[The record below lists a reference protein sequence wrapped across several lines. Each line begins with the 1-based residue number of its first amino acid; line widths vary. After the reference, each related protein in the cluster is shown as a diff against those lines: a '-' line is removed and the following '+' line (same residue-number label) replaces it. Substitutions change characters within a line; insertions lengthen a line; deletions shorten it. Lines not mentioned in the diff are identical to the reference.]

1 MIYLYAF
8 LVCGL
13 ICAVGQIM
21 VEYTSLNYGDVNTM
35 MVIAG
40 SFLSFLGIY
49 DKLIDFS
56 GAGGSVP
63 ITNFGHLL
71 YKGAYSGYLDEG
83 IIGIFKNIFSLSS
96 AGVVIAIILGF
107 LCGLLFKCKH

>member
-13 ICAVGQIM
+13 ICSLGQVI
-21 VEYTSLNYGDVNTM
+21 VEYTNLNYGDVNTL
-35 MVIAG
+35 MVISG
-40 SFLSFLGIY
+40 SFLSFTGLY
-49 DKLIDFS
+49 DKIISFS
-56 GAGGSVP
+56 GAGGSIP

-71 YKGAYSGYLDEG
+71 YKGAYIGYINEG
-83 IIGIFKNIFSLSS
+83 ISGIFKNIFSLSS
-96 AGVVIAIILGF
+96 FGVTGAIILGF